1 MGKMILKKE
10 KFRGIIPLIWKTYY
24 KAIVIK
30 TVWSG
35 KRESYW
41 SMEQNRAARNRVK
54 WIWPINFWERCK
66 ASQWRMNSYFND
78 FALVAL
84 EQLNI
89 NTHKMTLDL
98 NLTSFIKINSEWE
111 KKKNS
116 EWIKDLN
123 VWPYIVGGSLYELRL
138 SRTLRQDAKTW

>member
-1 MGKMILKKE
+1 
-10 KFRGIIPLIWKTYY
+10 
-24 KAIVIK
+24 
-30 TVWSG
+30 
-35 KRESYW
+35 
-41 SMEQNRAARNRVK
+41 
-54 WIWPINFWERCK
+54 
-66 ASQWRMNSYFND
+66 MNSYFND

-123 VWPYIVGGSLYELRL
+123 VRPDIVGGSLYELRL
-138 SRTLRQDAKTW
+138 SRTLRQDAKT